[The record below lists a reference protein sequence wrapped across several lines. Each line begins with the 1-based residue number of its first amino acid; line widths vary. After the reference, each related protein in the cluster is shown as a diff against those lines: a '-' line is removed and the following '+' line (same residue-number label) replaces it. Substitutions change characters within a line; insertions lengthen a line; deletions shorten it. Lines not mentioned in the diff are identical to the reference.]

1 MSLADI
7 AEFMCDV
14 RLVPLSEVVKSRT
27 PSGRFVKLSA
37 IKLTRIV
44 AAIHVIDAQ
53 RTDGRYLG
61 DVLTRLC
68 PVEMGCITGQND
80 DATWRIRL
88 HFITVEL
95 VTQADIY
102 KRRT

>member
-1 MSLADI
+1 METMVREASARPWAQPLCKRWTARLSLSFNKA
-7 AEFMCDV
+7 
-14 RLVPLSEVVKSRT
+14 S
-27 PSGRFVKLSA
+27 
-37 IKLTRIV
+37 
-44 AAIHVIDAQ
+44 
-53 RTDGRYLG
+53 